1 MWSSWNAPS
10 CCGEAKAN
18 KLDDFGFL
26 DAVVTD
32 AAASLPVA
40 RGALFGSGFS
50 NGGFVTSL
58 LPSRS
63 THTWR
68 GLAPVAGHEYEFD
81 APAPVPVSMHH
92 CEADR
97 AVQLGGCCEGGPA
110 CCCGIGA
117 GRSGC
122 VGAAALHA
130 RWLSLNRCKGA
141 RRAVGVGGA
150 VCHVGHGCAANVSL
164 CVFPRDGGCYH
175 AQWARQFAG
184 AEGIVQF
191 FVAEVGDGCD
201 PPHADGERVTC
212 GWSRLRKGA
221 GAGSGRERGA
231 GGKWRRTAE
240 RQRSPLPGW

>member
-1 MWSSWNAPS
+1 
-10 CCGEAKAN
+10 
-18 KLDDFGFL
+18 
-26 DAVVTD
+26 
-32 AAASLPVA
+32 
-40 RGALFGSGFS
+40 
-50 NGGFVTSL
+50 
-58 LPSRS
+58 
-63 THTWR
+63 
-68 GLAPVAGHEYEFD
+68 
-81 APAPVPVSMHH
+81 MHH

-191 FVAEVGDGCD
+191 FAAE
-201 PPHADGERVTC
+201 A
-212 GWSRLRKGA
+212 
-221 GAGSGRERGA
+221 
-231 GGKWRRTAE
+231 RR
-240 RQRSPLPGW
+240 P